1 MGEVKKAIQGGIKV
15 MCRIHK
21 IQIIGAMVI
30 VLLLSGIFTTYNKNT
45 NSVKSISTK
54 IQDNILIKD
63 NNLNI
68 LYNGDSKGIPADLQ
82 NKKVAKIASCEDT
95 NNTICLF
102 IK

>member
-1 MGEVKKAIQGGIKV
+1 MHRIYKVQIICVMVVILLLGGIF
-15 MCRIHK
+15 
-21 IQIIGAMVI
+21 A
-30 VLLLSGIFTTYNKNT
+30 TYTKNT
-45 NSVKSISTK
+45 NSVKSITTK

-68 LYNGDSKGIPADLQ
+68 LYNGDSRGVPADLQ